1 MQQLICTFACL
12 IFLAW
17 VGSLAMALMNFSGL
31 ISGALVKR
39 FGCRVTTLLGGLL
52 CSLSLGLSSLAK
64 NILTLYLTYSVL
76 YGLGTSCVLSA
87 SLNIIS
93 KYFKKRRSM
102 ATGIVTCGQGG
113 GVLILG
119 PLLQT
124 MVDAFGWQ
132 TTYQI
137 MAGVVLSL
145 CLSGLTYSPNV
156 ENEDADNAV
165 DPTVVEADAKTSTTE
180 GVQIEQVG
188 HEGGA
193 KSRTS
198 AEEKKECHVF
208 LTVWKEPKFVAL
220 VLSAPVVMF
229 GHFVPQIHLVNIFF
243 SIFSRNV

>member
-1 MQQLICTFACL
+1 
-12 IFLAW
+12 
-17 VGSLAMALMNFSGL
+17 MALMNFSGL

-119 PLLQT
+119 PLLQA

-137 MAGVVLSL
+137 MSGVVLSL

-165 DPTVVEADAKTSTTE
+165 DTTVVEVDAKTSSSD
-180 GVQIEQVG
+180 GVQNEQVG
-188 HEGGA
+188 YEGGV

-198 AEEKKECHVF
+198 VEETKGHHVF

-220 VLSAPVVMF
+220 VLSASVVMF
-229 GHFVPQIHLVNIFF
+229 GHFVPQIHLVS
-243 SIFSRNV
+243 SIFRIFLTPYDRRIHMTTLSGNRD

>member
-1 MQQLICTFACL
+1 
-12 IFLAW
+12 
-17 VGSLAMALMNFSGL
+17 
-31 ISGALVKR
+31 
-39 FGCRVTTLLGGLL
+39 
-52 CSLSLGLSSLAK
+52 
-64 NILTLYLTYSVL
+64 
-76 YGLGTSCVLSA
+76 
-87 SLNIIS
+87 
-93 KYFKKRRSM
+93 M

-220 VLSAPVVMF
+220 VLSASVVMF

>member
-1 MQQLICTFACL
+1 
-12 IFLAW
+12 
-17 VGSLAMALMNFSGL
+17 MALTSFFGL
-31 ISGALVKR
+31 VSGALIKR
-39 FGCRVTTLLGGLL
+39 FGCRVTTLLGGFL
-52 CSLSLGLSSLAK
+52 CAVSLGLSSLAK
-64 NILTLYLTYSVL
+64 TIFTLYLTFSVL
-76 YGLGTSCVLSA
+76 YGLGSSCVLSA

-156 ENEDADNAV
+156 ENEDADNA
-165 DPTVVEADAKTSTTE
+165 DNVVEVDAKTSTTE
-180 GVQIEQVG
+180 GVQIEQFR
-188 HEGGA
+188 HAGGA
-193 KSRTS
+193 KSLAS

-208 LTVWKEPKFVAL
+208 LTVWKEPKFVVL
-220 VLSAPVVMF
+220 VLSASVVMF
-229 GHFVPQIHLVNIFF
+229 GHFVPQIHLVNIVFF
-243 SIFSRNV
+243 

>member
-1 MQQLICTFACL
+1 
-12 IFLAW
+12 
-17 VGSLAMALMNFSGL
+17 
-31 ISGALVKR
+31 
-39 FGCRVTTLLGGLL
+39 
-52 CSLSLGLSSLAK
+52 
-64 NILTLYLTYSVL
+64 
-76 YGLGTSCVLSA
+76 
-87 SLNIIS
+87 
-93 KYFKKRRSM
+93 M

-137 MAGVVLSL
+137 MAGVVLCL

-156 ENEDADNAV
+156 ENDDADNV
-165 DPTVVEADAKTSTTE
+165 DNVVEVDAKTSTTE
-180 GVQIEQVG
+180 GVQIEQFR

-220 VLSAPVVMF
+220 VLSASVVMF
-229 GHFVPQIHLVNIFF
+229 GHFVPQIHLVNTVFF
-243 SIFSRNV
+243 SFFCSHRMTEEYT